1 MKIEISPQKPE
12 YFKEKWPGEYDIFH
26 WFEFVCGI
34 PHSLFMISTYKE
46 NGKPNVC
53 FHSWSSFS
61 GDGGGFFAVMP
72 GILRHSHTFA
82 NILRTKEFC
91 INFLSA
97 DYFEKCR
104 KTIDENSYEAD
115 EFTLGGFT
123 LESSKTI
130 KSPRIKESFLSLEC
144 SLEME
149 RDLSG
154 KGVSSLVIGKIS
166 AIAIDENFSNN
177 EDSRYGQNGFMF
189 NIHQPRNP
197 LNAKGEL
204 SGIGVI
210 DIVKKY

>member
-1 MKIEISPQKPE
+1 MKIEVFTQKPE
-12 YFKEKWPGEYDIFH
+12 YFKEEWPGQYDIFH

-46 NGKPNVC
+46 NGKPNAC
-53 FHSWSSFS
+53 LHSWSSFS

-72 GILRHSHTFA
+72 GILRHSHTFE

-91 INFLSA
+91 INFLSR

-104 KTIDENSYEAD
+104 KTINENSYEAD
-115 EFTLGGFT
+115 EFTLGEFT

-149 RDLSG
+149 MDLSQ
-154 KGVSSLVIGKIS
+154 KGISSLIIGKVS
-166 AIAIDENFSNN
+166 AIGIDESFVSNTDN
-177 EDSRYGQNGFMF
+177 RYGQNGFMF
-189 NIHQPRNP
+189 NIHQPKNP
-197 LNAKGEL
+197 LNAKGEV